1 MDAAKN
7 TLTKT
12 ALLLTFALLFLSPRS
27 LQADVAATITTC
39 GSVTFSGLGTQCTIA
54 TNGATFQYSTS
65 ISYAGDTASNWL
77 SVNPATGSVGPGSS
91 AVTLNI
97 NLSQNLLGVASHT
110 ATITVTPGA
119 DAPSG
124 ATPGTI
130 TVTFQPAGSGG
141 GGGTGT
147 ITVDTNSLTFCPSG
161 CQQTQYVNLNTG
173 STTAVP
179 FVINAPSWMS
189 VVQVSGTGSVSASTS
204 PNQIVLSV
212 NNYSQATSPATV
224 SFTYSGGSASV
235 TVYVSSAGS
244 GGGTLSVNPT
254 TLTWQYSTNGQLP
267 NSQGVTIQDN
277 SGAPSWSATVNTGGD
292 PSWLNI
298 LYNGGNFGT
307 QLSGAQFGGSTSASF
322 SLVAASGSILNQLT
336 TGTHTATVTV
346 SDGTFSATI
355 TATILVNGGGGTNNG
370 LTITPAAIT
379 LPSVGF
385 GTTAQVSN
393 SVSITS
399 TSSGTLNTS
408 QSGTCSGITPILNS
422 TSIAGGQNGI
432 VLTVYGNPTNLAQGT
447 YNTCTISVNLMNG
460 SQTLASVGI
469 PITWVIGNGNG
480 SGGGGTVANPVL
492 PTALNF
498 VSQTGSNNAV
508 PAQTVT
514 ISASGNWTAATTY
527 SSTQTGWITTSLS
540 GSGPTT
546 TSISV
551 DPTNLSAGTYTGTVT
566 YQTPSGS
573 QAVTVTL
580 SVYSNPVIYTNPGS
594 ISIQGANGTILG
606 ATSFQVLSSD
616 GSHIPFT
623 VSTTTSW
630 LSLTSPASDT
640 TSTFGSFQVNLSNLA
655 NGVYSGSINISAP
668 TAANASVTLPVVLT
682 VSGSSVTGGGSLTL
696 SSSSLSFTS
705 STANPQTLTVTA
717 PSGVT
722 YNASASGSANG
733 VTWLSISPSGFIS
746 TTSQNFQVTVTPGSL
761 QAGTYSGT
769 LTFTPNGGV
778 SQNVAVTLT
787 VSAAGTPNITASP
800 TSLTF
805 AANQGG
811 SAPASQTVNLT
822 SASGSA
828 GVNFNL
834 TTTIASGSTNW
845 LSASVNQYTTPSSI
859 TVNANPTGLS
869 AGTYN
874 GTVVVTPFGG
884 GATVNIGV
892 VFNVSGLPTVSA
904 APTSL
909 NLTYSVGGTAPT
921 ATLNVTGSAGSAGL
935 NYTATVSST
944 CNCLSITPSSG
955 NTATNPTITVSLTN
969 PTSLTAG
976 NYTGTI
982 TVSGTNGSTGNTTV
996 NVTLAVTAP
1005 LPTITAIANAA
1016 SGATG
1021 PLAPGEVISIFANSS
1036 NPIGPAT
1043 PVALSASNLTPDGN
1057 VPLTMGGVT
1066 VTFNGRP
1073 APLLYVSS
1081 TQINAVV
1088 PYGVAGFTNF
1098 PVTVKY
1104 LGQSSNG
1111 FNVQTTTTAPGIFT
1125 SNGQG
1130 SGPAAILNSNGSTN
1144 GNTPSTQP
1152 AAKGSTVSIFLTG
1165 EGATSPTGVDG
1176 KVTCGI
1182 TGSGCSSL
1190 SQIPVPLLPVA
1201 VLIDGQPAAL
1211 ATAPGWVGYGE
1222 APALVSGVLQ
1232 VNAIIPT
1239 AARSGSVSLSI
1250 AIGGNTSQ
1258 QNVTIVVQ

>member
-12 ALLLTFALLFLSPRS
+12 ALLLTLALLFLTPWS
-27 LQADVAATITTC
+27 LQAQTATITTC
-39 GSVTFSGLGTQCTIA
+39 GSVTFSGFGTQCVIA
-54 TNGATFQYSTS
+54 TNGATFGYTTS
-65 ISYAGDTASNWL
+65 ISYAGDSASNWL
-77 SVNPATGSVGPGSS
+77 SINPATGSVGPGGSG
-91 AVTLNI
+91 VTLNI
-97 NLSQNLLGVASHT
+97 NLTQNLLGGATHT

-119 DAPSG
+119 GAPAG
-124 ATPGTI
+124 ATAGTI
-130 TVTFQPAGSGG
+130 TVTFQPTGSGG
-141 GGGTGT
+141 GGGNGT
-147 ITVDTNSLTFCPSG
+147 ITVDTSSLTFCPSG
-161 CQQTQYVNLNTG
+161 CPQTQYVNLSTA

-189 VVQVSGTGSVSASTS
+189 VVQVSGTGSVSSSTS

-235 TVYVSSAGS
+235 TVYVSSAGN

-267 NSQGVTIQDN
+267 NSQGIAIQDN
-277 SGAPSWSATVNTGGD
+277 SGASSWSATVNTGSD
-292 PSWLNI
+292 PAWLNI

-307 QLSGAQFGGSTSASF
+307 QISGAQFGGSSSSSF
-322 SLVAASGSILNQLT
+322 SLVAASGGILNQLT

-346 SDGTFSATI
+346 SDGTYGATI

-370 LTITPAAIT
+370 LTVTPAAIT
-379 LPSVGF
+379 LPSVGV

-399 TSSGTLNTS
+399 TTTGSLNTS

-422 TSIAGGQNGI
+422 TTIAGGQNGI
-432 VLTVYGNPTNLAQGT
+432 VLTVYGNPTNLSQGT
-447 YNTCTISVNLMNG
+447 YNSCTINVNLVNG

-469 PITWVIGNGNG
+469 PITWVIGNGT
-480 SGGGGTVANPVL
+480 GGGGTVANPVL
-492 PTALNF
+492 PTALTF
-498 VSQTGSNNAV
+498 VAQTGANNV
-508 PAQTVT
+508 IPAQTVT
-514 ISASGNWTAATTY
+514 IAASGNWTAGVNY
-527 SSTQTGWITTSLS
+527 GSTQTGWITTPTS

-551 DPTNLSAGTYTGTVT
+551 DPSNLSAGTYTGTVT

-606 ATSFQVLSSD
+606 STSFQVLASD

-623 VSTTTSW
+623 ASTTTSW
-630 LSLTSPASDT
+630 LTLMSSATDT
-640 TSTFGSFQVNLSNLA
+640 TPTFASFQVNLSNLP

-668 TAANASVTLPVVLT
+668 TAADASISVPIVLT
-682 VSGSSVTGGGSLTL
+682 VTGSSATGGGSLTL
-696 SSSSLSFTS
+696 STSALNFSS
-705 STANPQTLTVTA
+705 STASTQSVTVTA
-717 PSGVT
+717 PAGVT
-722 YNASASGSANG
+722 YNASATGAANG
-733 VTWLSISPSGFIS
+733 ITWLSISPSGSIS
-746 TTSQNFQVTVTPGSL
+746 TTSQAFQVTATPGSL
-761 QAGTYSGT
+761 QAGTYNGT

-778 SQNVAVTLT
+778 SQTIAVTLT
-787 VSAAGTPNITASP
+787 VTAGAINTITASP

-805 AANQGG
+805 AANQNG

-845 LSASVNQYTTPSSI
+845 LTATVNQYTTPSSI
-859 TVNANPTGLS
+859 TVNASPTGLN
-869 AGTYN
+869 AGTYT

-892 VFNVSGLPTVSA
+892 TFNVSGLPTVSA
-904 APTSL
+904 SPTSL
-909 NLTYSVGGTAPT
+909 NLAYSVGGTAPT
-921 ATLNVTGSAGSAGL
+921 ATLNLTGSAGSAGL

-944 CNCLSITPSSG
+944 CNCLSITPTSG

-982 TVSGTNGSTGNTTV
+982 TVAGTNGSTGNTIV

-1016 SGATG
+1016 SGVTG
-1021 PLAPGEVISIFANSS
+1021 PISPGEIVSIFANAS
-1036 NPIGPAT
+1036 NPIGPST
-1043 PVALSASNLTPDGN
+1043 PVQLSASNLTSAGN

-1088 PYGVAGFTNF
+1088 PYGVAGFNNF
-1098 PVTVKY
+1098 PVTVSY
-1104 LGQSSNG
+1104 LGQNSNG
-1111 FNVQTTTTAPGIFT
+1111 FNVQTTTTVPGIFT

-1144 GNTPSTQP
+1144 GNTPTTQP
-1152 AAKGSTVSIFLTG
+1152 AAKGSVVSIFLTG
-1165 EGATSPTGVDG
+1165 EGATSPAGVDG
-1176 KVTCGI
+1176 KVTCGVS
-1182 TGSGCSSL
+1182 GSGCSSL

-1239 AARSGSVSLSI
+1239 AARSGTVSLSI
-1250 AIGGNTSQ
+1250 SIGGNTSQ

>member
-12 ALLLTFALLFLSPRS
+12 ALLLTLALLFLTPWS
-27 LQADVAATITTC
+27 LQAQTATINTC
-39 GSVTFSGLGTQCTIA
+39 GSVTFSGFGTQCVIT
-54 TNGATFQYSTS
+54 TNGATFGYTTLVD
-65 ISYAGDTASNWL
+65 YAGDSASGWL
-77 SVNPATGSVGPGSS
+77 SVNPASGQVGPGAD

-97 NLSQNLLGVASHT
+97 NLAQNLLGGATHT
-110 ATITVTPGA
+110 ATIKVNPGA
-119 DAPSG
+119 GAPAG
-124 ATPGTI
+124 AAGGTI

-141 GGGTGT
+141 GGGNGT
-147 ITVDTNSLTFCPSG
+147 ISVDTTSLTFCPSS
-161 CQQTQYVNLNTG
+161 CQQTQYVNLSTG

-179 FVINAPSWMS
+179 FVINAPSWMN
-189 VVQVSGTGSVSASTS
+189 VAQVSGTGSVSSSTS
-204 PNQIVLSV
+204 PNQVVLSV

-235 TVYVSSAGS
+235 TIYVNSAGN
-244 GGGTLSVNPT
+244 GGGTLSLNPT

-267 NSQGVTIQDN
+267 NSQGIAIQDN
-277 SGAPSWSATVNTGGD
+277 SGAIAWNATVNTGND
-292 PSWLNI
+292 PAWLNI

-307 QLSGAQFGGSTSASF
+307 QISGVQFAGSSTSSF
-322 SLVAASGSILNQLT
+322 SLVAASGSILNTLT
-336 TGTHTATVTV
+336 AGTHTATVTV
-346 SDGTFSATI
+346 SDGTYSATV
-355 TATILVNGGGGTNNG
+355 TVTICVNSCGGTNNG
-370 LTITPAAIT
+370 LVITPGSIT
-379 LPSVGF
+379 LPSVGA

-393 SVSITS
+393 SASITS
-399 TSSGTLNTS
+399 TSSGTLNAQ

-422 TSIAGGQNGI
+422 TSIAGGQSGI
-432 VLTVYGNPTNLAQGT
+432 VLTVYGNPTNIGQGT
-447 YNTCTISVNLMNG
+447 YNNCTVTVNLTNG

-469 PITWVIGNGNG
+469 PITWVIGNG
-480 SGGGGTVANPVL
+480 SGGGGTVSNPVL

-498 VSQTGSNNAV
+498 VAQTGANVATPS
-508 PAQTVT
+508 QTVT
-514 ISASGNWTAATTY
+514 ISASGNWTAAVTY
-527 SSTQTGWITTSLS
+527 GPGQTGWITTPTA

-546 TSISV
+546 TSLSV
-551 DPTNLSAGTYTGTVT
+551 DPTNLGVGTYTGTVT

-580 SVYSNPVIYTNPGS
+580 SVYSSPVIYTNPGS

-606 ATSFQVLSSD
+606 STSFQVLASD

-623 VSTTTSW
+623 ASTTTSW
-630 LSLTSPASDT
+630 LSLLSSATDT
-640 TSTFGSFQVNLSNLA
+640 TSTFASFQVNLSSLP
-655 NGVYSGSINISAP
+655 NGVYSGSISISAP
-668 TAANASVTLPVVLT
+668 TAANLSLTIPVVLT
-682 VSGSSVTGGGSLTL
+682 VSGSSATGGGTLTL
-696 SSSSLSFTS
+696 STSSLNF
-705 STANPQTLTVTA
+705 STAATQSVTVTA

-722 YNASASGSANG
+722 YNASATGAANG
-733 VTWLSISPSGFIS
+733 VTWLAISPSGFIS
-746 TTSQNFQVTVTPGSL
+746 NTSQSFQVTATPGSL
-761 QAGTYSGT
+761 QPGTYNGT
-769 LTFTPNGGV
+769 LTFTPNGGISQTV
-778 SQNVAVTLT
+778 SVTLT
-787 VSAAGTPNITASP
+787 VSNSGTVTTITPSP

-805 AANQGG
+805 AANQNG

-822 SASGSA
+822 STSGSA

-834 TTTIASGSTNW
+834 TTTIANGETNW

-859 TVNANPTGLS
+859 TVNANPTGLK
-869 AGTYN
+869 AGTYT

-892 VFNVSGLPTVSA
+892 TFNVSGLPTVSA
-904 APTSL
+904 SPTSL
-909 NLTYSVGGTAPT
+909 NLAYSVGGTAPT
-921 ATLNVTGSAGSAGL
+921 ATLNLTGSAGSAGL

-944 CNCLSITPSSG
+944 CDCLSITPTSG
-955 NTATNPTITVSLTN
+955 NTASNPTITVSLTN
-969 PTSLTAG
+969 PTSLKSG

-1021 PLAPGEVISIFANSS
+1021 PIAPGEVVSIFANAS
-1036 NPIGPAT
+1036 NPIGPST
-1043 PVALSASNLTPDGN
+1043 PVALSASNLTSAGN
-1057 VPLTMGGVT
+1057 VPLTMGGVS
-1066 VTFNGRP
+1066 VTFNGRQ

-1088 PYGVAGFTNF
+1088 PYGVAGFNNF
-1098 PVTVKY
+1098 PVIVNY
-1104 LGQSSNG
+1104 LGQNSNG
-1111 FNVQTTTTAPGIFT
+1111 FNVQTTTTVPGIFT

-1144 GNTPSTQP
+1144 GNTPTTQP
-1152 AAKGSTVSIFLTG
+1152 AAKGSVVSIFLTG
-1165 EGATSPTGVDG
+1165 EGATAPQGVDG

-1182 TGSGCSSL
+1182 TGAGCSSL

-1232 VNAIIPT
+1232 VNAIIPQ

-1250 AIGGNTSQ
+1250 SIGGNTSQ
-1258 QNVTIVVQ
+1258 QNVTIIVQ

>member
-1 MDAAKN
+1 
-7 TLTKT
+7 
-12 ALLLTFALLFLSPRS
+12 LLFLSPRS
-27 LQADVAATITTC
+27 LEADVAPAITTC
-39 GSVTFSGLGTQCTIA
+39 GSVTFSSVGTQCAIA
-54 TNGATFQYSTS
+54 TNGGTF
-65 ISYAGDTASNWL
+65 SYTTNIDYTGDTASGWL
-77 SVNPATGSVGPGSS
+77 QVDPAQGSVGPSQF
-91 AVTLNI
+91 ALNI
-97 NLSQNLLGVASHT
+97 TLKTQLLGVSSHT
-110 ATITVTPGA
+110 ATITVSGGA
-119 DAPSG
+119 G
-124 ATPGTI
+124 VTPGTI

-141 GGGTGT
+141 GGGNGT

-161 CQQTQYVNLNTG
+161 CPQTQYVNLSTG

-179 FVINAPSWMS
+179 FVISAPSWMS
-189 VVQVSGTGSVSASTS
+189 VTQVSGTGSVSASTS

-212 NNYSQATSPATV
+212 NNYSQATSPAAV

-267 NSQGVTIQDN
+267 DSQGITIQDN
-277 SGAPSWSATVNTGGD
+277 SGASAWSATVNTGGD

-307 QLSGAQFGGSTSASF
+307 QISGAQFGGSSSASF
-322 SLVAASGSILNQLT
+322 SLVAASGSVLNQLT

-346 SDGTFSATI
+346 SDGTYSATI

-370 LTITPAAIT
+370 LTITPAAVT
-379 LPSVGF
+379 LPSVGV
-385 GTTAQVSN
+385 GTTTQVSN

-399 TSSGTLNTS
+399 TNSGSLNT
-408 QSGTCSGITPILNS
+408 QQTGTCSGITPILNS
-422 TSIAGGQNGI
+422 TSIAGGQNGV
-432 VLTVYGNPTNLAQGT
+432 VLTIYGNPTNLSQGT
-447 YNTCTISVNLMNG
+447 YNTCTVTVNLTNG

-469 PITWVIGNGNG
+469 PITWVIGNGSG
-480 SGGGGTVANPVL
+480 GGGGTVANPVL

-498 VSQTGSNNAV
+498 VAQTGANNAT

-514 ISASGNWTAATTY
+514 ISASGSWTAQTTY
-527 SSTQTGWITTSLS
+527 GSTQTGWITTPSS

-546 TSISV
+546 SSISV
-551 DPTNLSAGTYTGTVT
+551 DPSNLGAGTYTGTVT

-580 SVYSNPVIYTNPGS
+580 SVYSNPVIYANPGS

-623 VSTTTSW
+623 ASTTTSW
-630 LSLTSPASDT
+630 LNLTSGATDT
-640 TSTFGSFQVNLSNLA
+640 TSTFASFQVNLSNLP
-655 NGVYSGSINISAP
+655 NGVYSGTINISAP
-668 TAANASVTLPVVLT
+668 TAADASLAVPIVLT
-682 VSGSSVTGGGSLTL
+682 VSGSSATGVGSLTL
-696 SSSSLSFTS
+696 STSSLNFSS
-705 STANPQTLTVTA
+705 STASTQPVTVTA
-717 PSGVT
+717 PAGVT
-722 YNASASGSANG
+722 YNASANGAANG
-733 VTWLSISPSGFIS
+733 VTWLAISPSGSI
-746 TTSQNFQVTVTPGSL
+746 TNTSQTFQVTAAPGSL

-769 LTFTPNGGV
+769 VTFTPNGGI
-778 SQNVAVTLT
+778 SQSVAVNLT
-787 VSAAGTPNITASP
+787 VSAGATNTITASP

-811 SAPASQTVNLT
+811 AAPPTQTVSLT
-822 SASGSA
+822 SAAGFSGVSF
-828 GVNFNL
+828 VPS
-834 TTTIASGSTNW
+834 TTVANGATNW
-845 LSASVNQYTTPSSI
+845 LSISFSGSTTPATI
-859 TVNANPTGLS
+859 TVSANPTGLV

-874 GTVVVTPFGG
+874 GTLVIAPSGG
-884 GATVNIGV
+884 GATLNIPITFTV
-892 VFNVSGLPTVSA
+892 AGLPTVSA
-904 APTSL
+904 SPTSL
-909 NLTYSVGGTAPT
+909 NLTYSVGGTPPT
-921 ATLNVTGSAGSAGL
+921 ATLNLNGSAGAAGL
-935 NYTATVSST
+935 NYTATVSSS
-944 CNCLSITPSSG
+944 CNCLSITPTSG
-955 NTATNPTITVSLTN
+955 NTATNPTIAVSLTN

-1016 SGATG
+1016 SGVTG
-1021 PLAPGEVISIFANSS
+1021 PIAPGEVVSIFANTA

-1043 PVALSASNLTPDGN
+1043 PVALSSSNLTSAGN

-1066 VTFNGRP
+1066 VTFNGRQ

-1088 PYGVAGFTNF
+1088 PYGVAGFNNF
-1098 PVTVKY
+1098 PVIVNY
-1104 LGQSSNG
+1104 LGQNSNG

-1144 GNTPSTQP
+1144 GNTPTTQP
-1152 AAKGSTVSIFLTG
+1152 AAKGSVVSIFLTG
-1165 EGATSPTGVDG
+1165 EGATSPAGVDG
-1176 KVTCGI
+1176 KVTCGVS
-1182 TGSGCSSL
+1182 GSGCSSL

-1232 VNAIIPT
+1232 VNAIIPA

-1250 AIGGNTSQ
+1250 SIGGNTSQ

>member
-12 ALLLTFALLFLSPRS
+12 ALLLTFALLFLSPGS
-27 LQADVAATITTC
+27 LQADVAPTITTC
-39 GSVTFSGLGTQCTIA
+39 GSVTFSNVGTQCAIA
-54 TNGATFQYSTS
+54 TNGGTFSYTTS
-65 ISYAGDTASNWL
+65 IDYTGDTATGWL
-77 SVNPATGSVGPGSS
+77 SVNPATGSVGPSQF
-91 AVTLNI
+91 VLNI
-97 NLSQNLLGVASHT
+97 NLTKQLLGVASHT
-110 ATITVTPGA
+110 ATITVSGGA
-119 DAPSG
+119 G
-124 ATPGTI
+124 VTPGTI
-130 TVTFQPAGSGG
+130 TVTFQPAGS

-277 SGAPSWSATVNTGGD
+277 SGATSWSATVNTGGD
-292 PSWLNI
+292 PAWLNI
-298 LYNGGNFGT
+298 LFNGGNFGT
-307 QLSGAQFGGSTSASF
+307 QISGVQFGGSSSSSF

-469 PITWVIGNGNG
+469 PITWVIGNG

-551 DPTNLSAGTYTGTVT
+551 DPTNLGAGTYTGTVT

-606 ATSFQVLSSD
+606 TTSFQVLASD

-623 VSTTTSW
+623 ASTTTSW

-682 VSGSSVTGGGSLTL
+682 VSGSSATGGGSLTL

-705 STANPQTLTVTA
+705 ATANPQTLTVTA

-778 SQNVAVTLT
+778 SQTVAVTLT
-787 VSAAGTPNITASP
+787 VGAGATNTITASP

-874 GTVVVTPFGG
+874 GTVVITPFGG

-892 VFNVSGLPTVSA
+892 TFNVSGLPTVSA
-904 APTSL
+904 SPTSL

-921 ATLNVTGSAGSAGL
+921 ATLNLTGSAGSAGL

-944 CNCLSITPSSG
+944 CNCLSITPTSG

-982 TVSGTNGSTGNTTV
+982 TVSGTNGSTGNSIV

-1021 PLAPGEVISIFANSS
+1021 PISPGEVVSIFANAS

-1066 VTFNGRP
+1066 VTFNGRQ

-1098 PVTVKY
+1098 PVIVKY
-1104 LGQSSNG
+1104 LGQNSNG
-1111 FNVQTTTTAPGIFT
+1111 FTVLTTTTTPGIFT
-1125 SNGQG
+1125 QNGQG
-1130 SGPAAILNSNGSTN
+1130 SGPASVLNGNGSVN
-1144 GNTPSTQP
+1144 GNTPTTQP
-1152 AAKGSTVSIFLTG
+1152 APKGSVVVIYLTG
-1165 EGATSPTGVDG
+1165 EGATSPAGIDG

-1182 TGSGCSSL
+1182 TGTGCSSL
-1190 SQIPVPLLPVA
+1190 SDIPVPLLRLA

-1222 APALVSGVLQ
+1222 APGLVSGVLQ
-1232 VNAIIPT
+1232 INAIVPA
-1239 AARSGSVSLSI
+1239 AARSGTVPLSVS
-1250 AIGGNTSQ
+1250 IGGNTSQ